1 VGLSLILKESLAK
14 NLRVDGIEE
23 EYLIEHGDT
32 SQAEDSQPYNRSVL
46 SPQCNTI
53 LSKSITKDIEE
64 KVIKK

>member
-1 VGLSLILKESLAK
+1 
-14 NLRVDGIEE
+14 VDGIEE